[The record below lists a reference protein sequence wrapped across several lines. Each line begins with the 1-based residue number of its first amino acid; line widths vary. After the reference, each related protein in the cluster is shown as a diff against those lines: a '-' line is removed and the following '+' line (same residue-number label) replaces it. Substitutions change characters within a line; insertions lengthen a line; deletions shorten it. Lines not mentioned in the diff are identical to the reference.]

1 MAGGGAAPP
10 PKQDE
15 NIPHPVKDQL
25 PNVSYCITSPP
36 PWPEAILLGF
46 QHYIVMLGTTVL
58 IPSTLVPQM
67 GGGKEEKAKVI
78 QTLLFVAGLNTLT
91 QTLFGTRLPAVIGGS
106 YTFVPTTLS
115 IVLAARYNDISSPQE
130 KFERI
135 MRGIQGAM
143 IVASTLQIVIGFSGL
158 WRNVTRLI
166 SPLSAIPLVAKCAEI
181 GLPQLII
188 LLIFSQY
195 IPHLMKGDKHVFDRF
210 AVIFSVMIVWV
221 YAHILT
227 VAGTYKNAPTK
238 TQLSCRTD
246 RAGIISGSPWIRV
259 PYPFQWGAPT
269 FDAGEAFAM
278 MAGSFVALVEST
290 GTFFAV
296 SRYASATPIPP
307 SVLSRGVGKFGA
319 VFASI
324 PAPIVAAL
332 YCLFFAYVGSAG
344 LSFLQFCNLNSFRT
358 KFILGFSIFM
368 GLSIPQYFNEYTA
381 INGYGPVHTR
391 ARWEE
396 KAKVIQT
403 LLFVAGLNTLT
414 QTLFGTRL
422 PAVIGGSY
430 TFVPTTLSIVL
441 AARYNDISSPQEK
454 FERIMRGIQG
464 AMIVASTL
472 QIVIGFSGLWR
483 NVTRLISPLSAIPL
497 VALSGFGLY
506 EFGFPLV
513 AKCAE
518 IGLPQLIILL
528 IFSQSTGTF
537 FAVSRYASATP
548 IPPSVLSR
556 GVGWQG
562 VGILFSGIF
571 GTGTGSSVSPENA
584 GLLALTR
591 VGSRRVVQ
599 ISAGFM
605 IFFSILGKF
614 GAVFASIPAPIVAA
628 LYCLFFAYVG
638 SAGLSFLQFCNLNSF
653 RTKFI
658 LGFSIFMGLSIPQYF
673 NEYTAINGYGPV
685 HTRAR
690 WFNDM
695 INVPFSSEP
704 FVAGLLALF
713 LDVSL
718 HRKDAATRKDRG
730 MPWWDKFKSFKTDTR
745 SEEFYSLP
753 FNLNK
758 FFPSV

>member
-1 MAGGGAAPP
+1 MAGGGAAAP

-46 QHYIVMLGTTVL
+46 QHYIVMLGTSVL

-91 QTLFGTRLPAVIGGS
+91 QTLFGTRLPAIIGGS

-115 IVLAARYNDISSPQE
+115 IILAGRYNDISTPQE
-130 KFERI
+130 
-135 MRGIQGAM
+135 
-143 IVASTLQIVIGFSGL
+143 
-158 WRNVTRLI
+158 
-166 SPLSAIPLVAKCAEI
+166 VAKCAEI
-181 GLPQLII
+181 GLPQLIVLI
-188 LLIFSQY
+188 IFSQY

-210 AVIFSVMIVWV
+210 AVIFSVVIVWI

-227 VAGTYKNAPTK
+227 VAGTYKNAPMK

-278 MAGSFVALVEST
+278 MAASFVALVEST

-296 SRYASATPIPP
+296 SRFAT
-307 SVLSRGVGKFGA
+307 
-319 VFASI
+319 
-324 PAPIVAAL
+324 
-332 YCLFFAYVGSAG
+332 
-344 LSFLQFCNLNSFRT
+344 
-358 KFILGFSIFM
+358 
-368 GLSIPQYFNEYTA
+368 
-381 INGYGPVHTR
+381 
-391 ARWEE
+391 
-396 KAKVIQT
+396 
-403 LLFVAGLNTLT
+403 
-414 QTLFGTRL
+414 
-422 PAVIGGSY
+422 
-430 TFVPTTLSIVL
+430 
-441 AARYNDISSPQEK
+441 
-454 FERIMRGIQG
+454 
-464 AMIVASTL
+464 
-472 QIVIGFSGLWR
+472 
-483 NVTRLISPLSAIPL
+483 
-497 VALSGFGLY
+497 
-506 EFGFPLV
+506 
-513 AKCAE
+513 
-518 IGLPQLIILL
+518 
-528 IFSQSTGTF
+528 
-537 FAVSRYASATP
+537 ATP

-571 GTGTGSSVSPENA
+571 GTGNGSSISPENA

-658 LGFSIFMGLSIPQYF
+658 LGFSVFMGLSIPQYF
-673 NEYTAINGYGPV
+673 NEYTAISGYGPV
-685 HTRAR
+685 FTRAR